1 MIEKIVDSSMR
12 LRVDFL
18 FRIVIAIEKSCISD
32 NMMYKNIF
40 ISLFWKYDLWQTI
53 LYDWAI

>member
-18 FRIVIAIEKSCISD
+18 FHIVIAIEKSCISD

>member
-18 FRIVIAIEKSCISD
+18 FLIVIAIEKSCISD

-40 ISLFWKYDLWQTI
+40 ISLF
-53 LYDWAI
+53 